1 MEIYGRQRFT
11 LGKLDYSVVTPVSE
25 GLSGEVIAGIA
36 ASGAVLVIV
45 AIIIV
50 LLVVRRSRY
59 HKQQYK
65 SMVKH
70 VYQLESNSRAEI
82 KAGMSLWAYLKYRVS
97 FHDPS
102 VWSKEVVTSPIW
114 YSCLACWVRRSL
126 SDHNTWKIHAYV
138 LIYLQIRLSW
148 FRFSGADLSKQHQ
161 SVLK

>member
-11 LGKLDYSVVTPVSE
+11 LGKLDYSVVTAVSE

-82 KAGMSLWAYLKYRVS
+82 KAGMSLWAYLEYRVS

-102 VWSKEVVTSPIW
+102 V
-114 YSCLACWVRRSL
+114 
-126 SDHNTWKIHAYV
+126 
-138 LIYLQIRLSW
+138 
-148 FRFSGADLSKQHQ
+148 
-161 SVLK
+161 